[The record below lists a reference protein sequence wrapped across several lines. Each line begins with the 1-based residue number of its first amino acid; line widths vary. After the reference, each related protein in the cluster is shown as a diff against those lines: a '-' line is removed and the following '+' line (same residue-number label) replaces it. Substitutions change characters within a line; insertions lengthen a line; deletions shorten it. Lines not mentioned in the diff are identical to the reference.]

1 MTLVPIYP
9 RHVTALDQQFHFED
23 AESSGVKSIEQDFD
37 DETLEHVITHVKKLL
52 FFNRNTIDD
61 MACIQLCYTF
71 SNWGSALRYQQLEF
85 EAYPDVTC
93 TCRGLDTFP
102 ALAAVNHAIHP

>member
-37 DETLEHVITHVKKLL
+37 DETLEPVSYTHLTLPTILL
-52 FFNRNTIDD
+52 
-61 MACIQLCYTF
+61 
-71 SNWGSALRYQQLEF
+71 
-85 EAYPDVTC
+85 V
-93 TCRGLDTFP
+93 
-102 ALAAVNHAIHP
+102 